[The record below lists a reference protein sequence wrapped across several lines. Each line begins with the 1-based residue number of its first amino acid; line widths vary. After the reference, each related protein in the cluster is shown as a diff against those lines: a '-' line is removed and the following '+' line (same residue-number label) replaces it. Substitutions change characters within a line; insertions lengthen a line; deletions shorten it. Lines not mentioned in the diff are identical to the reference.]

1 MVEVWGYQNAAPC
14 RYNDQTI
21 SAEIYKCFLKYQSV
35 VWRQLSVFKSHV
47 TELTPSTT
55 ARPRPPWFPE
65 NPPHSWAGFDK
76 QETNTSQTVTSA
88 EQTDH
93 TTLTTATTP
102 QTDTDTEDV
111 EDESLPEAD
120 ESPPR
125 VIQVKVPKPADYG
138 SGSDSAPRVVAIS
151 NFTHYC
157 APAQARGLFWNW
169 TAGGDTAVLQCPHD
183 SSGFAKWHCRAGDT
197 VSWDTLSPSLA
208 ECQSRWLNNLDTRL
222 REGEDIAR
230 ISTDLAQMSGLQPLY
245 GGDLQLSTRMLKH
258 MAERMHFD
266 IQAVTE
272 PGDQERMV
280 TELVQ
285 NVVLTAS
292 NILDK
297 INHMSWADLTSDDV
311 AAAATSLMIGLE
323 ENSFLVADAV
333 TTEKIIIKPT
343 TNIRKYCHY

>member
-1 MVEVWGYQNAAPC
+1 M
-14 RYNDQTI
+14 T
-21 SAEIYKCFLKYQSV
+21 
-35 VWRQLSVFKSHV
+35 
-47 TELTPSTT
+47 ST
-55 ARPRPPWFPE
+55 
-65 NPPHSWAGFDK
+65 
-76 QETNTSQTVTSA
+76 

-93 TTLTTATTP
+93 TTLTSVNTTP
-102 QTDTDTEDV
+102 DTDTEDV
-111 EDESLPEAD
+111 EDESLPEMD
-120 ESPPR
+120 QTPR
-125 VIQVKVPKPADYG
+125 VIKVKVPKPADYG
-138 SGSDSAPRVVAIS
+138 EAGVEADSRVVAIS

-183 SSGFAKWHCRAGDT
+183 SSGFAKWQCRGGQSVGWA
-197 VSWDTLSPSLA
+197 SLSPSLA

-222 REGEDIAR
+222 REGEDIAG
-230 ISTDLAQMSGLQPLY
+230 ISSDLAEMSGQQSLY

-266 IQAVTE
+266 IQAVAE
-272 PGDQERMV
+272 VRERERMV

-285 NVVLTAS
+285 NVVSTAS

-323 ENSFLVADAV
+323 ENAFLVADAV

-343 TNIRKYCHY
+343 PNIRKFAITRPSVSTR